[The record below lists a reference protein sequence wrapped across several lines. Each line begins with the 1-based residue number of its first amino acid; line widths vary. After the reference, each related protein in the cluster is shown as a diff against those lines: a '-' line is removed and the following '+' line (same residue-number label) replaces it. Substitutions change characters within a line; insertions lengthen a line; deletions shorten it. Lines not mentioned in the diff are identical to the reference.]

1 MKKNHR
7 PTTTSLQEFVAEFNG
22 KQRAEIQRELD
33 YYDFLTAF
41 KEARKSI
48 PLTQEELA
56 RKSGVNR
63 TTLSKIESGSRNATV
78 DTLMRLADALQ
89 MRFTIRLSA

>member
-1 MKKNHR
+1 MNKKR
-7 PTTTSLQEFVAEFNG
+7 PTTTSLQNFVAEFDG
-22 KQRAEIQRELD
+22 SQRAEMQRELD
-33 YYDFLTAF
+33 YYDFLTTF
-41 KEARKSI
+41 KAARKNI

-78 DTLMRLADALQ
+78 DTLMRLAAALQ